1 MGYLCVQYRFQ
12 IQMLIMEEFIDKEVR
27 KNSKSITD
35 FIFSKE
41 FPF

>member
-1 MGYLCVQYRFQ
+1 MGYLDAQYRFQ
-12 IQMLIMEEFIDKEVR
+12 IQMHSMEEFIDKEVR

-35 FIFSKE
+35 FIFSKG